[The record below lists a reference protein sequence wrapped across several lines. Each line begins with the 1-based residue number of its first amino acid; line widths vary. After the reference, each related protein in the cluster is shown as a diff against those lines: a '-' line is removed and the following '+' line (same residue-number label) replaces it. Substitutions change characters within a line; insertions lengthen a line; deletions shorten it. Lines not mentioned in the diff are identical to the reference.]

1 MAKSVFYSFHYAN
14 DWWRVNTIK
23 SMGVIEG
30 QPVLDSQDWESVKR
44 QGDDA
49 IQRWIERQM
58 AGKDAVVVLV
68 GSDTANKPW
77 VRKEIAYAWDNHIPL
92 CGVRIHGLKDQDQR
106 TTSAGPDPFAKVS
119 LKNGGTIA
127 DYIQPYNPIGRDS
140 QAVYANI
147 KASLPG
153 LVQNAYQRS

>member
-1 MAKSVFYSFHYAN
+1 M
-14 DWWRVNTIK
+14 
-23 SMGVIEG
+23 
-30 QPVLDSQDWESVKR
+30 
-44 QGDDA
+44 
-49 IQRWIERQM
+49 
-58 AGKDAVVVLV
+58 
-68 GSDTANKPW
+68 GSDTANRPW

-153 LVQNAYQRS
+153 LVQNAYKRS